1 MKNGRDDHDEPP
13 NDPKITRI
21 EDARRRRRMGIKDGN
36 EGSGGRGGRLG
47 GGLGNLGSRG
57 GRKSGTVKEWIF
69 GGVIIAMAI
78 GFVISVSM
86 PLIRWAMTL
95 AN

>member
-21 EDARRRRRMGIKDGN
+21 EDARRRRRMGIKDGKQ
-36 EGSGGRGGRLG
+36 GGGGLGGRLG
-47 GGLGNLGSRG
+47 GGVGNPG
-57 GRKSGTVKEWIF
+57 GRGARGTGAIKEWIF
-69 GGVIIAMAI
+69 GGIIIAMAI

-86 PLIRWAMTL
+86 PLIRWAMSL